1 MERNTNTTAEKA
13 AKKNIDDMNLAEL
26 RKERHYIAARIS
38 GKKKAGKDVTELL
51 EYEKTVVSMIANLAA
66 IERANKA
73 AEKQVI
79 RANEAARRA
88 DEKAAMTANGDS
100 TTTTPE
106 VAETPAE

>member
-1 MERNTNTTAEKA
+1 
-13 AKKNIDDMNLAEL
+13 
-26 RKERHYIAARIS
+26 
-38 GKKKAGKDVTELL
+38 
-51 EYEKTVVSMIANLAA
+51 MITNLAA

-100 TTTTPE
+100 ANAAPE

>member
-1 MERNTNTTAEKA
+1 MEKNINATTEKA
-13 AKKNIDDMNLAEL
+13 AKKNLEDMNAAEL
-26 RKERHYIAARIS
+26 CKERNYIAARIS

-51 EYEKTVVSMIANLAA
+51 KYEKTVVSMIANLAA

-79 RANEAARRA
+79 RANEAAKRA

-100 TTTTPE
+100 ANAAPE

>member
-1 MERNTNTTAEKA
+1 MERNTNTTAKKA
-13 AKKNIDDMNLAEL
+13 TKKNIDDMNLTEL
-26 RKERHYIAARIS
+26 RKERHYIAAKIS
-38 GKKKAGKDVTELL
+38 SKKKAGKDVTELL
-51 EYEKTVVSMIANLAA
+51 EYEKIVVSMAANMAA

-73 AEKQVI
+73 AEKQVT

-88 DEKAAMTANGDS
+88 DEKAAMAANGDS

>member
-1 MERNTNTTAEKA
+1 MERNTNTTTEKA

-38 GKKKAGKDVTELL
+38 SKKKAGKDVTELL
-51 EYEKTVVSMIANLAA
+51 EYEKIVVSMVANMAA

-73 AEKQVI
+73 AEKQVT

-88 DEKAAMTANGDS
+88 DEKAARKATGTS
-100 TTTTPE
+100 IE
-106 VAETPAE
+106 

>member
-26 RKERHYIAARIS
+26 RKERHYIAAKIS
-38 GKKKAGKDVTELL
+38 SKKKAGKDVTELL
-51 EYEKTVVSMIANLAA
+51 EYEKIVVSMVANLAA

-73 AEKQVI
+73 AEKQVT

-100 TTTTPE
+100 ANAAPE

>member
-1 MERNTNTTAEKA
+1 MEKNTNATAEKA

-26 RKERHYIAARIS
+26 RKERHYIAAKIS

-51 EYEKTVVSMIANLAA
+51 EYEKTVVSMIANLVA

-79 RANEAARRA
+79 RANEAAKRA
-88 DEKAAMTANGDS
+88 DEKAARNVSGDS
-100 TTTTPE
+100 ANAAPE

>member
-1 MERNTNTTAEKA
+1 MERNTNATAEKA
-13 AKKNIDDMNLAEL
+13 TKKNIDDMNLAEL

-38 GKKKAGKDVTELL
+38 SKKKAGKDVTELL
-51 EYEKTVVSMIANLAA
+51 EYEKTVVSMIVNMAA

-73 AEKQVI
+73 AEKQVA

-88 DEKAAMTANGDS
+88 DEKAAMAANSTA
-100 TTTTPE
+100 PE

>member
-1 MERNTNTTAEKA
+1 MERNTNTAAEKA
-13 AKKNIDDMNLAEL
+13 TKKNIDDMNLAEP
-26 RKERHYIAARIS
+26 RKERHYIAAKIS
-38 GKKKAGKDVTELL
+38 GKKKAGKDVIELL

-79 RANEAARRA
+79 RANEAAKRA

-100 TTTTPE
+100 TPAISE

>member
-1 MERNTNTTAEKA
+1 MEKNTNATAEKA

-88 DEKAAMTANGDS
+88 DEKAAMAANGGS
-100 TTTTPE
+100 SNAAPE

>member
-1 MERNTNTTAEKA
+1 MEKNTNVTTEKA

-26 RKERHYIAARIS
+26 RKERHYIAAKIS

-51 EYEKTVVSMIANLAA
+51 EYEKTVVSMIANMAA

-79 RANEAARRA
+79 RANEAAKRA
-88 DEKAAMTANGDS
+88 DEKAARNVNGDS
-100 TTTTPE
+100 TTVVPE

>member
-1 MERNTNTTAEKA
+1 MEKNTNATAEKA

-26 RKERHYIAARIS
+26 RKERHYIVAKIS

-51 EYEKTVVSMIANLAA
+51 EYEKTVVAMIANMAA

-73 AEKQVI
+73 AEKQVA

-88 DEKAAMTANGDS
+88 DEKAARKTAG
-100 TTTTPE
+100 TPTE
-106 VAETPAE
+106 

>member
-1 MERNTNTTAEKA
+1 
-13 AKKNIDDMNLAEL
+13 
-26 RKERHYIAARIS
+26 
-38 GKKKAGKDVTELL
+38 
-51 EYEKTVVSMIANLAA
+51 MIANMAA

-73 AEKQVI
+73 AEKQVA

-100 TTTTPE
+100 ATTAPE